1 MKKLIVIPLVAVGMM
16 AMAGCSKSP
25 VKETAK
31 VDAINLANLDTTVA
45 PGTDFYEYACGGWIK
60 SNPLKPEY
68 SRFGTFDQ
76 LRENNQEQLRTL
88 INELGTTSQEAGS
101 VAQKIGMLYEMGMD
115 SVKLNK
121 DGLSPV
127 TGCYPA
133 SGNKS

>member
-60 SNPLKPEY
+60 SNPLKPK
-68 SRFGTFDQ
+68 R
-76 LRENNQEQLRTL
+76 
-88 INELGTTSQEAGS
+88 GS
-101 VAQKIGMLYEMGMD
+101 
-115 SVKLNK
+115 S
-121 DGLSPV
+121 
-127 TGCYPA
+127 
-133 SGNKS
+133 